1 MAAVGEISHDDWSRL
16 KLHLEECSECR
27 SVFADVG
34 EIYAKWLPELPNFE
48 ITRDPQ
54 SDARLRK
61 TILKRASKEGARLSE
76 IAQAGSLPLAA
87 GRSGWQATR
96 VLPVA
101 GVAAALLMTISI
113 LFFEQNRGA
122 TKPNAQAVTHLD
134 DTLKADV
141 RPGAQPSAAAN
152 SAQAEQ
158 FRAALERA
166 LEASQAQQTALRK
179 QLEGQGRRADSVQ
192 QSSADAARVIEDLK
206 QQLGAAH
213 GTQARAEADL
223 AQLKSVQDANEAV
236 IIAQQQEIR
245 ELNEKVA
252 DQSASVERERQLL
265 SDGRE
270 IRDLIAARNLHI
282 IDVYDTDSH
291 GKTSRAFGRVFYTEG
306 RSLVFYAYDLS
317 AQHPESG
324 KYAFYVWGKRDGAPH
339 DIKNLGALNRDDQL
353 QKRWVLAITDPKVLA
368 EIDSVFVTLEPTERP
383 GKHPTGT
390 RLLSAFL
397 GSPANHP

>member
-1 MAAVGEISHDDWSRL
+1 
-16 KLHLEECSECR
+16 LEECGQCR
-27 SVFADVG
+27 SVFAEVG
-34 EIYAKWLPELPNFE
+34 EIHAKWLPELPNFE

-54 SDARLRK
+54 SHARLRRI
-61 TILKRASKEGARLSE
+61 ILKRASKEGARLSE
-76 IAQAGSLPLAA
+76 VAQAGSHALQGA
-87 GRSGWQATR
+87 RSGWQTSR

-101 GVAAALLMTISI
+101 AVAAALLITGSI
-113 LFFEQNRGA
+113 LFFEQNRGGA
-122 TKPNAQAVTHLD
+122 EPKTQAVTHHD
-134 DTLKADV
+134 ALKAGV
-141 RPGAQPSAAAN
+141 RPSTELSASMNSAAA
-152 SAQAEQ
+152 EQ
-158 FRAALERA
+158 VRAALERA

-179 QLEGQGRRADSVQ
+179 QLEEQGRRADSVQ
-192 QSSADAARVIEDLK
+192 QSSADAARVIEDLR
-206 QQLGAAH
+206 QQLAAAH
-213 GTQARAEADL
+213 ADQARAEADL
-223 AQLKSVQDANEAV
+223 AQLKSAQDTNAAV
-236 IIAQQQEIR
+236 IMAQQQEIR
-245 ELNEKVA
+245 DLDEKVA

-353 QKRWVLAITDPKVLA
+353 QKRWVLAITDPRVLA